1 MLQMWA
7 RQIQQISAAQARTNS
22 AAQARTNR
30 RPQPQSNATE
40 EIVLDG
46 PAITSEVIYSCSWHD
61 IVSWHS
67 IRNSSSN
74 TGDFPTE
81 TAPVAI
87 TPRPTPIG
95 RRRRHPR
102 DLDGISE
109 VN

>member
-61 IVSWHS
+61 I
-67 IRNSSSN
+67 
-74 TGDFPTE
+74 
-81 TAPVAI
+81 
-87 TPRPTPIG
+87 
-95 RRRRHPR
+95 
-102 DLDGISE
+102 
-109 VN
+109 